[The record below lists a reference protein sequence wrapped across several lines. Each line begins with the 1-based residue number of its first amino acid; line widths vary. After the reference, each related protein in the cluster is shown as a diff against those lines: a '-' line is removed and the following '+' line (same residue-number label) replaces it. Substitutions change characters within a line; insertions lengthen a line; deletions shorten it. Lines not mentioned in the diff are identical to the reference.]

1 MNNES
6 LQHRLQR
13 LELGMVW
20 LDTNS
25 HVIGFNDIAWQ
36 LLAPAGEQT
45 LGVSREKLVG
55 IDILQLHPA
64 KSREK
69 LALLLGREDGEG
81 QGGEGVGIDSCPVR
95 SPPAVTMMINIP
107 DRVLLLKV
115 SKIFGNGKIVGASMV
130 YYDLTDITTLPRPE
144 GYPAG
149 GRGGSRVDEGRPLP
163 RQLSKIPVYR
173 ANRLVL
179 IEVQDAV
186 RLESNDH
193 YTWIVTAADRYL
205 SNLSLSDLEERLDPQ
220 MFFRC
225 HRSHIVN
232 LRHICEIE
240 RDGEAMHLVF
250 PKPELVRVPVS
261 RAHVRELREIVGL

>member
-1 MNNES
+1 MDNES

-13 LELGMVW
+13 LDLGMVW
-20 LDTNS
+20 LDTEN
-25 HVIGFNDIAWQ
+25 HVTGFNDIAWQ

-45 LGVSREKLVG
+45 LGISRDRLVG
-55 IDILQLHPA
+55 IDLLQLHPL

-69 LALLLGREDGEG
+69 LALLLGRDE
-81 QGGEGVGIDSCPVR
+81 GIDKCPVR
-95 SPPAVTMMINIP
+95 SPPAMTMMINIP

-115 SKIFGNGKIVGASMV
+115 SKMFGAQGVVGACMV
-130 YYDLTDITTLPRPE
+130 YYDLTDLTTSPRE
-144 GYPAG
+144 A
-149 GRGGSRVDEGRPLP
+149 LP

-179 IEVQDAV
+179 IEVQDAL

-193 YTWIVTAADRYL
+193 YTWIVTSSDRYL
-205 SNLSLSDLEERLDPQ
+205 SNLSLSDLEERLDPT

-232 LRHICEIE
+232 LRHVTEIE
-240 RDGEAMHLVF
+240 RDGDALHLVF
-250 PKPELVRVPVS
+250 AKPEPARVPVS

>member
-1 MNNES
+1 MDNES

-13 LELGMVW
+13 LDLGMVW
-20 LDTNS
+20 LDTEN
-25 HVIGFNDIAWQ
+25 HVVGFNDVAWQ
-36 LLAPAGEQT
+36 LLAPAGEHT
-45 LGVSREKLVG
+45 LGVPRGQLIG
-55 IDILQLHPA
+55 IDLLQLHPE

-69 LALLLGREDGEG
+69 LALMLGREDGAA
-81 QGGEGVGIDSCPVR
+81 GIDQCPVR
-95 SPPAVTMMINIP
+95 SPPAMTMMINIP

-115 SKIFGNGKIVGASMV
+115 SKMFGREGVVGACMV
-130 YYDLTDITTLPRPE
+130 YYDLTDITTSP
-144 GYPAG
+144 
-149 GRGGSRVDEGRPLP
+149 RVDPVPDAADTEAGAQPRRPLT

-179 IEVQDAV
+179 IEVQDAL

-193 YTWIVTAADRYL
+193 YTWIVTGSDRYL
-205 SNLSLSDLEERLDPQ
+205 SNLSLSDLEERLDPA

-232 LRHICEIE
+232 LRHVTEIE
-240 RDGEAMHLVF
+240 RDGDTMHLVF
-250 PKPELVRVPVS
+250 PKPELARVPVS

>member
-1 MNNES
+1 MVLMDNES

-20 LDTNS
+20 LDTEN
-25 HVIGFNDIAWQ
+25 HVTGFNDIAWQ

-45 LGVSREKLVG
+45 LGISRDRLVG
-55 IDILQLHPA
+55 IDLLQLHPQ

-69 LALLLGREDGEG
+69 LALLLGREDGEAA
-81 QGGEGVGIDSCPVR
+81 GIDKCPVR
-95 SPPAVTMMINIP
+95 SPPAMTMMINIP

-115 SKIFGNGKIVGASMV
+115 SKMFGSNGVVGACMV
-130 YYDLTDITTLPRPE
+130 YYDLTDITTSPRAQV
-144 GYPAG
+144 PANG
-149 GRGGSRVDEGRPLP
+149 ERAAAGADNGRQLP

-179 IEVQDAV
+179 IEVQDAL

-193 YTWIVTAADRYL
+193 YTWIVTSTDRYL
-205 SNLSLSDLEERLDPQ
+205 SNLSLSDLEDRLDPA

-232 LRHICEIE
+232 LRHVTEIE
-240 RDGEAMHLVF
+240 RDGDALHLVF
-250 PKPELVRVPVS
+250 PKPELARVPVS

>member
-1 MNNES
+1 MDNES

-13 LELGMVW
+13 LDLGMVW
-20 LDTNS
+20 LDTEN
-25 HVIGFNDIAWQ
+25 HVIGFNDVAWQ

-45 LGVSREKLVG
+45 LGVPRDRLLG
-55 IDILQLHPA
+55 IDLLQLHPE

-69 LALLLGREDGEG
+69 LALLLGREDG
-81 QGGEGVGIDSCPVR
+81 QSAGIDRCPVR
-95 SPPAVTMMINIP
+95 SPPAMTMMINIP

-115 SKIFGNGKIVGASMV
+115 SKMFGRHGVVGACMV
-130 YYDLTDITTLPRPE
+130 YYDLTDLTTSP
-144 GYPAG
+144 
-149 GRGGSRVDEGRPLP
+149 RVDSNPDATNTDTRAAQTGRPLT

-179 IEVQDAV
+179 IEVHDAL

-193 YTWIVTAADRYL
+193 YTWIVTSNDRYL
-205 SNLSLSDLEERLDPQ
+205 SNLSLSDLEERLDPA

-232 LRHICEIE
+232 LRHVTEIE
-240 RDGEAMHLVF
+240 RDGDTMHLVF
-250 PKPELVRVPVS
+250 QKPELARVPVS

>member
-1 MNNES
+1 MDNES

-13 LELGMVW
+13 LDLGIVW
-20 LDTNS
+20 LDTANR
-25 HVIGFNDIAWQ
+25 VTGFNDVAWQ

-45 LGVSREKLVG
+45 LGVPRERLVG
-55 IDILQLHPA
+55 IDLLQLHPP

-69 LALLLGREDGEG
+69 LALLLGKEEGEAA
-81 QGGEGVGIDSCPVR
+81 GINRCPVR
-95 SPPAVTMMINIP
+95 SPPAMTMMINIP

-115 SKIFGNGKIVGASMV
+115 AKMFGNGDVVGACMV
-130 YYDLTDITTLPRPE
+130 YYDLTDLTTAPHP
-144 GYPAG
+144 GP
-149 GRGGSRVDEGRPLP
+149 VDNGAMTAHATRNGRPLI

-179 IEVQDAV
+179 IEVQDAL

-193 YTWIVTAADRYL
+193 YTWIVTSSDRYL
-205 SNLSLSDLEERLDPQ
+205 SNLSLSDLEERLDPA

-232 LRHICEIE
+232 LRHVTEIE
-240 RDGEAMHLVF
+240 RDGDALHLVF
-250 PKPELVRVPVS
+250 PKPERVRVPVS